1 MSSTNAIVDEGSVS
15 EQRTERWSDFEVVD
29 EEAERERNLR
39 PTVSMEIVA
48 RIDVEAD
55 PYRGLTLAE
64 EERVRAREWELER
77 TRSRYDRRQ
86 DSGREVRTRDYVA
99 ARTPSRT
106 WQAWTSDPREELS
119 RDDLAVVNQ
128 QAQRLAGRTRGYSR
142 AAISRMLGER
152 VRRGQD
158 VVDAVIEVSEAL
170 TYGAGQIVPIGALER
185 FEADDEVSV
194 EGVVVRLFEPRH
206 PAIAQVGLLEDE
218 TGTTKLTVW
227 ERSNQ
232 PVVRLGE
239 RVRVRGGAL
248 GFYRERPCIAAT
260 GWSELVFPERGRWW
274 ER

>member
-1 MSSTNAIVDEGSVS
+1 MSSKTTIGDEVSV
-15 EQRTERWSDFEVVD
+15 EERVNEEFDVVD
-29 EEAERERNLR
+29 DVAERERNLR

-48 RIDVEAD
+48 RIDVKED
-55 PYRGLTLAE
+55 PYAGLTLEA
-64 EERVRAREWELER
+64 EERVRAREWEIER

-86 DSGREVRTRDYVA
+86 DSDREARTRDYVA
-99 ARTPSRT
+99 ERTPSRT
-106 WQAWTSDPREELS
+106 WQAWTSDPRGELS
-119 RDDLAVVNQ
+119 RDELAVVNQ
-128 QAQRLAGRTRGYSR
+128 QAQRLAGQERGYSR
-142 AAISRMLGER
+142 SAISRMVGER

-158 VVDAVIEVSEAL
+158 IVDAVLETSEAL
-170 TYGAGQIVPIGALER
+170 RYGPGQIVPIGALER

-218 TGTTKLTVW
+218 TGRTKLTVW

-232 PVVRLGE
+232 PAVRLGE

-248 GFYRERPCIAAT
+248 GFYRERACIAAT